1 LYGLGL
7 QVQTDTALNVQAGA
21 TLTTNDAR
29 ARFDVKGQA
38 GENQKS
44 WQPVGSVTY
53 PHFSKPGRV
62 VLTPYMK
69 TDVQITL
76 TIFKKTTKNAIALV
90 SQTNLGFDAQIL
102 ATTQNLKKREGETLT
117 VLGKRAVALI
127 PALKP
132 GPTCAAYSLRVTT
145 NMKTLAGAR
154 VGGKSVQLFNQN
166 YSFGSRCVY
175 FPPPP
180 PVPSSSSRSS
190 SSSRVFTSSSSRASV
205 SIVASSAA
213 PPATLPSYP
222 ACINCGPVILNGN
235 FDIGSLAGWTRT
247 DSSIANPVL
256 HVGGTPSSG
265 RYLEV
270 NSGGSASLILE
281 TALRTIVGSRYTFVI
296 RYQFSE
302 LKNDCYLNG
311 FVMNSDGTD
320 GAYFMSL
327 STRFDAGAVGNFVI
341 ATGATDMLAS
351 SCSTKI
357 RLRFACYGGQSVIF
371 QLDSVA
377 VTQNSPARVATCP

>member
-1 LYGLGL
+1 MLTRHSPKFLYGLGL

-21 TLTTNDAR
+21 TLITNDAR
-29 ARFDVKGQA
+29 ARFDVKGKA

-69 TDVQITL
+69 TDVQIIL

-102 ATTQNLKKREGETLT
+102 ATTQSLKKREGETPT

-145 NMKTLAGAR
+145 NMKTLEGAR
-154 VGGKSVQLFNQN
+154 VGGRSVQLFNQN
-166 YSFGSRCVY
+166 YPFGSRCVY
-175 FPPPP
+175 FPPPLP
-180 PVPSSSSRSS
+180 PPPASTTTSQSSSSLRAL
-190 SSSRVFTSSSSRASV
+190 TSSSSRAPV

-222 ACINCGPVILNGN
+222 VCVNCGPVTLNGN
-235 FDIGSLAGWTRT
+235 FDIGSLAG
-247 DSSIANPVL
+247 
-256 HVGGTPSSG
+256 
-265 RYLEV
+265 
-270 NSGGSASLILE
+270 
-281 TALRTIVGSRYTFVI
+281 
-296 RYQFSE
+296 
-302 LKNDCYLNG
+302 
-311 FVMNSDGTD
+311 
-320 GAYFMSL
+320 
-327 STRFDAGAVGNFVI
+327 
-341 ATGATDMLAS
+341 
-351 SCSTKI
+351 
-357 RLRFACYGGQSVIF
+357 
-371 QLDSVA
+371 
-377 VTQNSPARVATCP
+377 